1 MKTTT
6 EWRAGE
12 RFMLRVA
19 GLPLESA
26 DALRCEAA
34 RRWAEDVLTAEEALR
49 ARAQWLSEA
58 LHRAVGATDP
68 QPGGPGAVRRRELL
82 ALRRRIHNGR
92 PPEDPEAALRLVAES
107 GEAAGAAPGEAALTA
122 ERLAA
127 WLAGVGEVR
136 KLRAEGEPLLA
147 ADLRAGRAALSGLL
161 EDDRL
166 RHGLLLA
173 SPVLEGQLDAYAA
186 AVAGGAEPGG
196 RARKAERS
204 VLSYLYRTAC
214 KTSPFS
220 TFTGVATG
228 LFAPEDPE
236 GALGAEGV
244 LSADGIR
251 VEDRWRSHVRLNV
264 VVLARLA
271 ELVLADPVR
280 RRDLPLRPASGW
292 GREDDR
298 IRYVRRSVTAGDDA
312 AAVTFDAVK
321 DRLFFLRRSG
331 TLDRLLAL
339 FAERAAASDPS
350 GSGAGSG
357 STGFGSGTTGF
368 GADLRHHELV
378 DWLAAEHGADPAD
391 CEAYVDALLQ
401 LGMVRVPCLDTEV
414 HSGDPVRAFRRSL
427 ARLERPW
434 ADALADLLAG
444 PARVLERYPD
454 ADRSE
459 RAVLLR
465 ELREQLRLVWAELGA
480 PADAPLPQTLVYED
494 VGAGRDL
501 PAARP
506 SWARAGADG
515 GALRSVERILP
526 AFDLTLAQRITF
538 EGFFTA
544 RYGQGGR
551 CEDLLGLVHDFHEDF
566 FDQYLS
572 FTARRTPFDARG
584 EYVPE
589 ENWLGLPG
597 IRALD
602 AARRAFVGRMR
613 AHWAAYEETA
623 GRSRGGPDGV
633 ELRLTEA
640 DLAEVAGE
648 LEPVVPAFA
657 PRCHHVQLAHDPAG
671 GAPRTVLNRSYGG
684 LSFPFSRF
692 THVYEEQADRPGL
705 DAQLR
710 AQADRA
716 TPPGAVFAEVT
727 GGPVTTNLNLH
738 GRLTD
743 YEIVCPGESGTL
755 PEDRLLRLDDLYAEH
770 VPATGRVV
778 LRSRRLGREVIPV
791 YLGYL
796 VPLALPVVPRTL
808 LLLSPSSMSPLDV
821 WAGVPE
827 GVARDGVHTRPR
839 VVHGDVVVSRR
850 SWTTTA
856 ERLPAHGA
864 RGADHF
870 LEWQR
875 WRRLHGLPERVFATV
890 SAGPSALGA
899 KPQYVD
905 FASLLSLAA
914 FEPLLREPGHRVV
927 FREMLPGPDAL
938 HTRSARGAHVAEL
951 AVETFTTTVTEIP
964 AQEGGTRCQN

>member
-19 GLPLESA
+19 GLPLASA
-26 DALRCEAA
+26 DALRAEATL
-34 RRWAEDVLTAEEALR
+34 RWAEDVLAAEEALR
-49 ARAQWLSEA
+49 ADAQWLSEA

-68 QPGGPGAVRRRELL
+68 EPGGPGAARRRELL

-92 PPEDPEAALRLVAES
+92 LPDDPEAALRLVA
-107 GEAAGAAPGEAALTA
+107 APADAPTDAPADIPDGAAVV
-122 ERLAA
+122 ERLAG
-127 WLAGVGEVR
+127 WLRGVGESR
-136 KLRAEGEPLLA
+136 KLLAEGDALLA
-147 ADLRAGRAALSGLL
+147 ADLRGGRAALRELL
-161 EDDRL
+161 DDERL

-186 AVAGGAEPGG
+186 ATAGGAEPGG

-228 LFAPEDPE
+228 RFTPE
-236 GALGAEGV
+236 GDAATDSGA
-244 LSADGIR
+244 IR
-251 VEDRWRSHVRLNV
+251 VEDAWSSHVRLNV

-271 ELVLADPVR
+271 ELILADPVR

-298 IRYVRRSVTAGDDA
+298 IRYVRRSVTAGDDG

-339 FAERAAASDPS
+339 FAERAAASSASAGGGD
-350 GSGAGSG
+350 GAEP
-357 STGFGSGTTGF
+357 
-368 GADLRHHELV
+368 DLRHHELV
-378 DWLAAEHGADPAD
+378 DWLAAEHGASPAD

-414 HSGDPVRAFRRSL
+414 HSGDPVRAFQRSL

-434 ADALADLLAG
+434 ADTLAG
-444 PARVLERYPD
+444 LLEEPARVLERYPRAGRD
-454 ADRSE
+454 E
-459 RAVLLR
+459 RAGLLR
-465 ELREQLRLVWAELGA
+465 ALRAGLRLAWTELGA
-480 PADAPLPQTLVYED
+480 PAEAPLPQTLVYED
-494 VGAGRDL
+494 VSAGRDL
-501 PAARP
+501 PAAP
-506 SWARAGADG
+506 PAWAREGADG
-515 GALRSVERILP
+515 GALRSLERILP

-602 AARRAFVGRMR
+602 AARRAFVDRMR
-613 AHWAAYEETA
+613 ERWAAYEESDA
-623 GRSRGGPDGV
+623 RPGREPGGG
-633 ELRLTEA
+633 ELRLAEA
-640 DLAEVAGE
+640 DLDAVAGE
-648 LEPVVPAFA
+648 LEPVVPGFA
-657 PRCHHVQLAHDPAG
+657 PRCHHVQLARDPATG
-671 GAPRTVLNRSYGG
+671 ERTTVLNRSYGG

-692 THVYEEQADRPGL
+692 THVYEDRDGRSGL
-705 DAQLR
+705 DAELR
-710 AQADRA
+710 AGADRA

-738 GRLTD
+738 GRLVEF
-743 YEIVCPGESGTL
+743 EIVCPGESGTL

-770 VPATGRVV
+770 VPDTGRVV

-827 GVARDGVHTRPR
+827 GVARGGVHARPR
-839 VVHGDVVVSRR
+839 VVHGDVVISRR
-850 SWTTTA
+850 SWTTTV

-864 RGADHF
+864 REAGHF

-875 WRRLHGLPERVFATV
+875 WRRQHGLPERVFATV

-905 FASLLSLAA
+905 FASPLSLSA
-914 FEPLLREPGHRVV
+914 FESLLRDPGHRVV
-927 FREMLPGPDAL
+927 FREMLPDPGAL
-938 HTRSARGAHVAEL
+938 HTHSARGAHVAEL
-951 AVETFTTTVTEIP
+951 AVETFTTTITDTS

>member
-1 MKTTT
+1 MDTTT
-6 EWRAGE
+6 SWHTGE

-19 GLPLESA
+19 GLPLAAA
-26 DALRCEAA
+26 DALRCADTG
-34 RRWAEDVLTAEEALR
+34 RWAADVLAAEDALR
-49 ARAQWLSEA
+49 ADAQWLSEA

-68 QPGGPGAVRRRELL
+68 EPGGPGAAHRRELL
-82 ALRRRIHNGR
+82 RLRRQIHNGR
-92 PPEDPEAALRLVAES
+92 VPSDPGAALRAVEGL
-107 GEAAGAAPGEAALTA
+107 GEAAGG
-122 ERLAA
+122 RLAL
-127 WLAGVGEVR
+127 WLERSGELE
-136 KLRAEGEPLLA
+136 KLLAEGEPLLA
-147 ADLRAGRAALSGLL
+147 ADLGRGRAALRELL

-173 SPVLEGQLDAYAA
+173 SPVLEGQLDAYTAA
-186 AVAGGAEPGG
+186 TAGGGEPGG

-228 LFAPEDPE
+228 RFT
-236 GALGAEGV
+236 AEAGP
-244 LSADGIR
+244 DGIR
-251 VEDRWRSHVRLNV
+251 VEDTWSSHVRLNV

-280 RRDLPLRPASGW
+280 RRDLPLRPAPGW

-298 IRYVRRSVTAGDDA
+298 IRYVRRSVTAGDDT

-339 FAERAAASDPS
+339 FAGRAA
-350 GSGAGSG
+350 GGGAEPE
-357 STGFGSGTTGF
+357 
-368 GADLRHHELV
+368 LRHHELA
-378 DWLAAEHGADPAD
+378 DWLAAEHGAAPEE
-391 CEAYVDALLQ
+391 CEAYIGALLQ
-401 LGMVRVPCLDTEV
+401 LGMVRVPCLDTGV
-414 HSGDPVRAFRRSL
+414 HSGDPVRAFQRALRG
-427 ARLERPW
+427 LERPW
-434 ADALADLLAG
+434 ADGLAELLEE
-444 PARVLERYPD
+444 PARLLERYPL
-454 ADRSE
+454 AGRAE
-459 RAVLLR
+459 RR
-465 ELREQLRLVWAELGA
+465 ELLSGLRAALRRAQEELGA
-480 PADAPLPQTLVYED
+480 PPDAPLPQTLVYED
-494 VGAGRDL
+494 TSAGRDL
-501 PAARP
+501 AAPRPA
-506 SWARAGADG
+506 WAEPGVGG

-544 RYGQGGR
+544 RYGRGGR

-602 AARRAFVGRMR
+602 AARRAFTGRMR
-613 AHWAAYEETA
+613 ARWAAYEERGA
-623 GRSRGGPDGV
+623 GGD
-633 ELRLTEA
+633 LRLSGEDVEA
-640 DLAEVAGE
+640 VARE
-648 LEPVVPAFA
+648 LDPVVPGFA
-657 PRCHHVQLAHDPAG
+657 PRCHHLQFARDPRT
-671 GAPRTVLNRSYGG
+671 GAELTVLNRSYGG

-692 THVYEEQADRPGL
+692 THLYPEPAALEG
-705 DAQLR
+705 QLR
-710 AQADRA
+710 ATAA
-716 TPPGAVFAEVT
+716 EVTPEGAVFAEVT
-727 GGPVTTNLNLH
+727 GGAVTTNLNLH
-738 GRLTD
+738 GRLTE

-778 LRSRRLGREVIPV
+778 LRSRRLGLEVIPV

-796 VPLALPVVPRTL
+796 VPLALPAVPRTL

-827 GVARDGVHTRPR
+827 GAPQGGVTARPR
-839 VVHGDVVVSRR
+839 VVHGDLVLSRR
-850 SWTTTA
+850 SWSTTA
-856 ERLPAHGA
+856 GELPVRGA
-864 RGADHF
+864 REAGHF

-875 WRRLHGLPERVFATV
+875 WRRAHGLPERVFATV

-905 FASLLSLAA
+905 FSSLLSLAA
-914 FEPLLREPGHRVV
+914 FEPLLREGGHRVV
-927 FREMLPGPDAL
+927 FREMLPDPGGL

-951 AVETFTTTVTEIP
+951 AVETFTTTVPTP
-964 AQEGGTRCQN
+964 EGATRCQS

>member
-1 MKTTT
+1 MNTTT
-6 EWRAGE
+6 EWHTGE

-19 GLPLESA
+19 GLPLAAA
-26 DALRCEAA
+26 DALRCAGTG
-34 RRWAEDVLTAEEALR
+34 RWADDVLAAEEALR
-49 ARAQWLSEA
+49 ADAQWLSEV

-68 QPGGPGAVRRRELL
+68 EPGGPGAAHRRELL
-82 ALRRRIHNGR
+82 RLRRQIHNGR
-92 PPEDPEAALRLVAES
+92 MPADPEAALRAVAGLE
-107 GEAAGAAPGEAALTA
+107 ENAGD
-122 ERLAA
+122 RLAG
-127 WLAGVGEVR
+127 WLQRTRELE
-136 KLRAEGEPLLA
+136 KLLAEGEPLLA
-147 ADLRAGRAALSGLL
+147 ADLGRGRGALRELL
-161 EDDRL
+161 GDDRL

-186 AVAGGAEPGG
+186 ATAGGGEPGG

-228 LFAPEDPE
+228 RFAPEA
-236 GALGAEGV
+236 GT
-244 LSADGIR
+244 DGIR
-251 VEDRWRSHVRLNV
+251 VEDTWSSHVRLNV

-280 RRDLPLRPASGW
+280 RRDLPLRPAPGW

-298 IRYVRRSVTAGDDA
+298 IRYVRRSVTAGDDT

-339 FAERAAASDPS
+339 FAERAERAES
-350 GSGAGSG
+350 GPGGG
-357 STGFGSGTTGF
+357 EPE
-368 GADLRHHELV
+368 LRHHELA
-378 DWLAAEHGADPAD
+378 DWLAAEHGAAPEE
-391 CEAYVDALLQ
+391 CEAYIGALLQ
-401 LGMVRVPCLDTEV
+401 LGMVRVPCLDTGV
-414 HSGDPVRAFRRSL
+414 HSGDPVRAFQRAL
-427 ARLERPW
+427 AGLERPW
-434 ADALADLLAG
+434 AGELAALLEE
-444 PARVLERYPD
+444 PARLLERYPL
-454 ADRSE
+454 AGRAE
-459 RAVLLR
+459 RRELLLLLR
-465 ELREQLRLVWAELGA
+465 AALRRAQEELGA
-480 PADAPLPQTLVYED
+480 PPDAPLPQTLVYED
-494 VGAGRDL
+494 TSAGRDL
-501 PAARP
+501 AAARP
-506 SWARAGADG
+506 AWAEPGADG
-515 GALRSVERILP
+515 GSLRSVERILP

-544 RYGQGGR
+544 RYGRGGR

-602 AARRAFVGRMR
+602 AARRAFTDRMR
-613 AHWAAYEETA
+613 AHWAAYEE
-623 GRSRGGPDGV
+623 RGGSG
-633 ELRLTEA
+633 ELRLGEEDVEA
-640 DLAEVAGE
+640 VARE
-648 LEPVVPAFA
+648 LEPVAAGFA
-657 PRCHHVQLAHDPAG
+657 PRCHHLQFAGDPDTG
-671 GAPRTVLNRSYGG
+671 ERLTVLNRSYGG

-692 THVYEEQADRPGL
+692 THLYPEPSAL
-705 DAQLR
+705 DGRLR
-710 AQADRA
+710 ESAAEV

-738 GRLTD
+738 GRLTE
-743 YEIVCPGESGTL
+743 YEIVCPGETGTL

-770 VPATGRVV
+770 VPDTGRVV
-778 LRSRRLGREVIPV
+778 LRSRRLGLEVIPV

-796 VPLALPVVPRTL
+796 VPLALPAVPRTL

-821 WAGVPE
+821 WAGVAE
-827 GVARDGVHTRPR
+827 GAPQGGVSARPR
-839 VVHGDVVVSRR
+839 VVHGDLVLSRR

-856 ERLPAHGA
+856 GELPVRGA
-864 RGADHF
+864 REAAHF

-875 WRRLHGLPERVFATV
+875 WRRAHGLPERVFATV
-890 SAGPSALGA
+890 SAGHSALGA

-914 FEPLLREPGHRVV
+914 FEPLLRESGHRVV
-927 FREMLPGPDAL
+927 FREMLPDPGGL

-951 AVETFTTTVTEIP
+951 AVETFTTTTRTP
-964 AQEGGTRCQN
+964 EGATPCQS